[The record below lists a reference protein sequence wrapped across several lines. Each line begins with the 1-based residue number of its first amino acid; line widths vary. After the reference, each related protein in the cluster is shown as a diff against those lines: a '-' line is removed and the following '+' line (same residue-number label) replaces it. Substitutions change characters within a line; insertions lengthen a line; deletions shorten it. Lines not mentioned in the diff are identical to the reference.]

1 MPQRIRHRVV
11 FLAFLTSVLLYLDR
25 FVLSY
30 TERLIKLDLGLTE
43 DQISWGLSA
52 FFWSYALFQVPSGL
66 LTDRYGPRR
75 MLTIYILLWSL
86 GTALMGWIN
95 GFGMLIAVR
104 LGIGLAQAGAYPTCA
119 AIVGRWVPLK
129 SRGTASG
136 LIAVGGRIGGGI
148 APLLTAFLVMHF
160 AAGGQTAALAPRD
173 LIAPFT
179 LAERLTVANP
189 GGVRELPA
197 DWSEDRRARKVI
209 LHKAL
214 PDDPVTIG
222 AIEFVADNSFHQRPL
237 HNPQTGEIIYANTHA
252 RNEALFGLPP
262 GADDLEIDRNLLEH
276 VTEAESLQNQMAE
289 LLQRIVDGPL
299 IASEEDL
306 KHLPVEPAAQR
317 IAAKTSPDPEE
328 VRLANRLILEAA
340 LPGLIRPLYS
350 TGWRPV
356 MWVYGAA
363 GILIAALFW
372 LVVRDWPQQHPRIS
386 EAELDEINAGRPPQA
401 TTVTHSRPP
410 LPFRAMVTSTSLW
423 LISASQFFANIAWT
437 FLVLQLPRYLQE
449 AHHLSFADRSLYASI
464 PLWCGWGGMFV
475 GGIVTDHCVRRFG
488 LRLGRVIP
496 LAGSR
501 LLGTA
506 AFLGLLLEPSL
517 PMALALL
524 SLVAVAA
531 DFASPATWAFN
542 QDIGGRFIAS
552 TLGWG
557 NMWGNIGSALSPL
570 ILTSVLKQSGSWT
583 GPFLVCAS
591 TYAVAGLCTL
601 FIDPRQSI
609 DVHD

>member
-1 MPQRIRHRVV
+1 MQQRIRHRVV

-43 DQISWGLSA
+43 DQMSWGLSA

-75 MLTIYILLWSL
+75 MLTVYILLWSL
-86 GTALMGWIN
+86 GTALMGWMN
-95 GFGMLIAVR
+95 GFAMLIAVR

-148 APLLTAFLVMHF
+148 APLLTAVLVMSL
-160 AAGGQTAALAPRD
+160 AAKDNPDLDSSDIVAPIHLARQIQFRGHAFEPYPGLTDDQNARWKIASSLTESFRTPDWDLIDEASSNFVTVRGSYKTAMGMAPQDFGVAPKVGATSAGSLSLQLVTRLRD
-173 LIAPFT
+173 LLNRRLNGTPIA
-179 LAERLTVANP
+179 TV
-189 GGVRELPA
+189 
-197 DWSEDRRARKVI
+197 
-209 LHKAL
+209 
-214 PDDPVTIG
+214 
-222 AIEFVADNSFHQRPL
+222 
-237 HNPQTGEIIYANTHA
+237 
-252 RNEALFGLPP
+252 
-262 GADDLEIDRNLLEH
+262 
-276 VTEAESLQNQMAE
+276 
-289 LLQRIVDGPL
+289 
-299 IASEEDL
+299 EDL
-306 KHLPVEPAAQR
+306 QALPVEREAVDLLA
-317 IAAKTSPDPEE
+317 TSTISNNA
-328 VRLANRLILEAA
+328 RANRLILEAA
-340 LPGLIRPLYS
+340 FPGCIRPLYS
-350 TGWRPV
+350 AGWRPV
-356 MWVYGAA
+356 MLVYGLA
-363 GILIAALFW
+363 GILIAALYW
-372 LVVRDWPQQHPRIS
+372 IVVRDSPARHPRIS
-386 EAELDEINAGRPPQA
+386 REELAEIEAGRPPQMQVDA
-401 TTVTHSRPP
+401 SQARPP
-410 LPFRAMVTSTSLW
+410 LPLQAMLRSTTLW
-423 LISASQFFANIAWT
+423 LLSGSQFFGNIAWT

-449 AHHLSFADRSLYASI
+449 AHHLSFADRSFYASV

-475 GGIVTDHCVRRFG
+475 GGIATDRCVKRFG

-496 LAGSR
+496 LVGSR

-517 PMALALL
+517 PIALALL
-524 SLVAVAA
+524 SLVAIAA

-570 ILTSVLKQSGSWT
+570 ILASVLKQSGSWT
-583 GPFLVCAS
+583 GPFLVCAA
-591 TYAVAGLCTL
+591 TYAIAGLCAL
-601 FIDPRQSI
+601 FVDPRKSIDPGA
-609 DVHD
+609 

>member
-25 FVLSY
+25 FVLTY
-30 TERLIKLDLGLTE
+30 VERIIRLDLGLTE
-43 DQISWGLSA
+43 KQIGWGLSA
-52 FFWSYALFQVPSGL
+52 FFWSYALAQVPSGL

-75 MLTIYILLWSL
+75 MLTIYILLWSA
-86 GTALMGWIN
+86 GTALMGWMN
-95 GFGMLIAVR
+95 SFAMLLAVR
-104 LGIGLAQAGAYPTCA
+104 LAIGLAQAGAYPTCA

-148 APLLTAFLVMHF
+148 APLLTALLVMSF
-160 AAGGQTAALAPRD
+160 ASDADPRIRSADITKSDAVAEKFIVEPELSPLPDASDEPDAVRWKILQRAKLSISEADSGFLLAAADDRAFALAE
-173 LIAPFT
+173 
-179 LAERLTVANP
+179 AERHRKSTAPETTVSGDLVTWRIAQILN
-189 GGVRELPA
+189 E
-197 DWSEDRRARKVI
+197 VI
-209 LHKAL
+209 
-214 PDDPVTIG
+214 
-222 AIEFVADNSFHQRPL
+222 E
-237 HNPQTGEIIYANTHA
+237 
-252 RNEALFGLPP
+252 
-262 GADDLEIDRNLLEH
+262 
-276 VTEAESLQNQMAE
+276 
-289 LLQRIVDGPL
+289 GPL
-299 IASEEDL
+299 IA
-306 KHLPVEPAAQR
+306 
-317 IAAKTSPDPEE
+317 TPEN
-328 VRLANRLILEAA
+328 VRLLTVERELQSALESSPAPETIPRLNRLTLEAA

-350 TGWRPV
+350 AGWRPV

-372 LVVRDWPQQHPRIS
+372 LIVRDWPAQHPRIS
-386 EAELDEINAGRPPQA
+386 QEELAEIDAGRPAQP
-401 TTVTHSRPP
+401 TVTAQSRPP
-410 LPFRAMVTSTSLW
+410 LPLGAMIRSRSLW
-423 LISASQFFANIAWT
+423 LISGSQFFANIAWT

-449 AHHLSFADRSLYASI
+449 AHHLSFADRSFYASI
-464 PLWCGWGGMFV
+464 PLWCGWGGMFL
-475 GGIVTDHCVRRFG
+475 GGIVTDRCVKRFG

-501 LLGTA
+501 LLGTS

-517 PMALALL
+517 PIALALL

-570 ILTSVLKQSGSWT
+570 ILAEVLQRTGSWT
-583 GPFLVCAS
+583 GPFLLCAS
-591 TYAVAGLCTL
+591 TFAIAGLCTL
-601 FIDPRQSI
+601 PLDPRKSI
-609 DVHD
+609 DVDP

>member
-30 TERLIKLDLGLTE
+30 TERLIKIDLGLTE
-43 DQISWGLSA
+43 DQMSWGLSA

-86 GTALMGWIN
+86 GTALMGWMN
-95 GFGMLIAVR
+95 GFAMLIAVR
-104 LGIGLAQAGAYPTCA
+104 LAIGLAQAGAYPTCA

-148 APLLTAFLVMHF
+148 APLLTALLVMWF
-160 AAGGQTAALAPRD
+160 AADADPRVRPADIINPQSVARAFVVEPELSPLPEAADEPAAVQWRILQRAKNPLPEADRQFLLLATGDPVVSRAD
-173 LIAPFT
+173 AEQHWKAAHPTTNLPTDPVRAR
-179 LAERLTVANP
+179 LAE
-189 GGVRELPA
+189 
-197 DWSEDRRARKVI
+197 I
-209 LHKAL
+209 L
-214 PDDPVTIG
+214 
-222 AIEFVADNSFHQRPL
+222 NQ
-237 HNPQTGEIIYANTHA
+237 II
-252 RNEALFGLPP
+252 
-262 GADDLEIDRNLLEH
+262 
-276 VTEAESLQNQMAE
+276 
-289 LLQRIVDGPL
+289 DGPL
-299 IASEEDL
+299 
-306 KHLPVEPAAQR
+306 LPTSDDVRQLTVERELQSALEN
-317 IAAKTSPDPEE
+317 SPSPGSTP
-328 VRLANRLILEAA
+328 RLNRLTLQAT
-340 LPGLIRPLYS
+340 LPGFIRPLYS
-350 TGWRPV
+350 AGWRPV
-356 MWVYGAA
+356 MWAYGLA
-363 GILIAALFW
+363 GIVIAALYCS
-372 LVVRDWPQQHPRIS
+372 VVRDWPAHHPGITGEELAEIEANRI
-386 EAELDEINAGRPPQA
+386 PQPA
-401 TTVTHSRPP
+401 AASQSRPP
-410 LPFRAMVTSTSLW
+410 LPLRAMITSRSLW
-423 LISASQFFANIAWT
+423 LISGSQFFANIAWT
-437 FLVLQLPRYLQE
+437 FLVLQLPRYLHE

-464 PLWCGWGGMFV
+464 PLWCGWGGMFL
-475 GGIVTDHCVRRFG
+475 GGIVTDRCVRRFG
-488 LRLGRVIP
+488 LRAGRVIP

-517 PMALALL
+517 PIALALL

-570 ILTSVLKQSGSWT
+570 ILAEVLQRTGSWT
-583 GPFLVCAS
+583 GPFLLCAS
-591 TYAVAGLCTL
+591 TFATAGLCTL
-601 FIDPRQSI
+601 FLDPRKSI
-609 DVHD
+609 DVHE